1 MVHAHAHAQLHA
13 HAHAHAH
20 VHVRVHVKIGGLRW
34 AVASCIS
41 SATCARVQSGE
52 DERRACTVVRVQNG
66 RVVFLLTIFL
76 NFEKRELKRERES
89 CQLPVEV
96 LNLSLDFYE
105 V

>member
-1 MVHAHAHAQLHA
+1 MVHAHAHAHAQL
-13 HAHAHAH
+13 
-20 VHVRVHVKIGGLRW
+20 HVRVHVKIGGLRW
-34 AVASCIS
+34 VVASCIS

-52 DERRACTVVRVQNG
+52 DERRVYSCADSKRPSFFC
-66 RVVFLLTIFL
+66 VVFANFL